1 MIGIYVGMTTDAEA
15 AQITLSIVDF
25 IAIDVMGVQI
35 HSVEF
40 VFHVQTTFLAGK
52 ILFCPICTADGL
64 PIFRIAEN
72 IHFHL
77 ALIVLIFLIGTFQYL
92 HEIGRC
98 Y

>member
-1 MIGIYVGMTTDAEA
+1 MIGIYVGMTTDTEA

-40 VFHVQTTFLAGK
+40 VFHVQTTFLTGK

-77 ALIVLIFLIGTFQYL
+77 ALVVLIFLVGPFQYL
-92 HEIGRC
+92 HEIGR
-98 Y
+98 